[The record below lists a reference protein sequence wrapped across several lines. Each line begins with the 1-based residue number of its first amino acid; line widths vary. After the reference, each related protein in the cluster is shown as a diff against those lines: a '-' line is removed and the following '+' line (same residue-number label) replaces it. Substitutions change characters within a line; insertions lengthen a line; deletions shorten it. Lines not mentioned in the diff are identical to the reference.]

1 MKIITYNIWGL
12 GRGLKWGP
20 VKKLVVN
27 EQVDML
33 CLQETK
39 KEMLDRTMCQ
49 ALWGNSEVK
58 WAANPAVNSAGGILC
73 IWSESSFEL
82 EKEVIG
88 SRFILLEGI
97 WKDDGQKSQL

>member
-1 MKIITYNIWGL
+1 MKISTYNIWGL

-88 SRFILLEGI
+88 SRFIFKLAR
-97 WKDDGQKSQL
+97 K